1 MTREK
6 YMLRD
11 FALKTTRDSK
21 MGMERDASLNGNRVG
36 FERVQRIDGVR
47 GGGSRQQKHRL
58 RK

>member
-11 FALKTTRDSK
+11 FALKKARDSK
-21 MGMERDASLNGNRVG
+21 MGMERGASLNGNRVG

-47 GGGSRQQKHRL
+47 GGGSRQQNHRL